1 VNPCPALAG
10 HPKRHL
16 LTPSTRPAQN
26 RGSLRNVSSTPAP
39 MLKSRIFCA
48 PHSARR
54 ASARLARSMGVSGI
68 RKDPDALT
76 CVESTPTPF
85 RVVLNLRNVRRPAM
99 AASNPLGAHPRQSR
113 TLQNLDR
120 FNPVG
125 VSALAVV
132 GLVLSDAVNQAYLVV
147 NDELSPDLADSTG
160 TTLDALYLL
169 QDALHGDS
177 DKIPAALASF
187 LDAAESGVCRG

>member
-1 VNPCPALAG
+1 
-10 HPKRHL
+10 
-16 LTPSTRPAQN
+16 
-26 RGSLRNVSSTPAP
+26 
-39 MLKSRIFCA
+39 
-48 PHSARR
+48 
-54 ASARLARSMGVSGI
+54 
-68 RKDPDALT
+68 
-76 CVESTPTPF
+76 
-85 RVVLNLRNVRRPAM
+85 M

-160 TTLDALYLL
+160 ATLDALYLL

-177 DKIPAALASF
+177 DKIPTALASF